1 MLWSVRQLAAA
12 VADEVCAVLKK
23 AASAWLRPQWREGQV
38 ASLLYADAEI
48 AMAAEDE
55 SAVFC
60 ETDDEVPRLA

>member
-1 MLWSVRQLAAA
+1 MAQATMAGRASCKPALCGRG
-12 VADEVCAVLKK
+12 K
-23 AASAWLRPQWREGQV
+23 ALSF
-38 ASLLYADAEI
+38 

>member
-1 MLWSVRQLAAA
+1 MA
-12 VADEVCAVLKK
+12 
-23 AASAWLRPQWREGQV
+23 QWREAQV
-38 ASLLYADAEI
+38 ANQLKLNAENHLTSI

>member
-1 MLWSVRQLAAA
+1 M
-12 VADEVCAVLKK
+12 LKK
-23 AASAWLRPQWREGQV
+23 TASAWLNKRGKGKLQ
-38 ASLLYADAEI
+38 ASSMRTRKSTVKI

>member
-1 MLWSVRQLAAA
+1 MA
-12 VADEVCAVLKK
+12 
-23 AASAWLRPQWREGQV
+23 PWREGQV
-38 ASLLYADAEI
+38 ASQLYADEALSI

>member
-23 AASAWLRPQWREGQV
+23 AASAWLNGGKGKLQ
-38 ASLLYADAEI
+38 ASSMRTRKSTVKI

-60 ETDDEVPRLA
+60 ETDDEVP